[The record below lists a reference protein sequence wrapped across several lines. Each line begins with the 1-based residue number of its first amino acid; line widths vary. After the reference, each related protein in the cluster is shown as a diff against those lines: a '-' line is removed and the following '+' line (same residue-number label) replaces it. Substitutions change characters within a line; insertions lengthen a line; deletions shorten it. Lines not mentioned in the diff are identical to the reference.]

1 MGFYKGKAGSE
12 IVDEA
17 EGKTDGFKKGGRAK
31 RADGGS
37 AQNKSKGTLSAEDAA
52 RQNSMYKRG
61 GKAVPGKMSEASACR
76 KPRKSGGAVFSS
88 AANGS
93 PRKPSSHY

>member
-1 MGFYKGKAGSE
+1 MGFYKGKSGSE

-17 EGKTDGFKKGGRAK
+17 EGKTDGFKKGGRAAK
-31 RADGGS
+31 
-37 AQNKSKGTLSAEDAA
+37 KK
-52 RQNSMYKRG
+52 G
-61 GKAVPGKMSEASACR
+61 GKVMGEAAEASACR